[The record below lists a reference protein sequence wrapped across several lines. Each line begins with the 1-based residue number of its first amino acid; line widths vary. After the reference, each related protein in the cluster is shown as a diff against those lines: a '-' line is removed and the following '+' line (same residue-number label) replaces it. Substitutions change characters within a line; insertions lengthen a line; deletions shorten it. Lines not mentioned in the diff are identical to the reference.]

1 MIYIILSVFIVIEF
15 ARKINEHKPK
25 GALFITET
33 IADFLLICSGL
44 LMLSEIW
51 NASYM
56 DIINTVIVY
65 GWIAIKIA
73 VIVIKKIK
81 SKKEHGK

>member
-1 MIYIILSVFIVIEF
+1 MIYIILSVFIVLEF
-15 ARKINEHKPK
+15 ARKVKEHKPK

-33 IADFLLICSGL
+33 IADFILICSSL
-44 LMLSEIW
+44 LAFSKILS
-51 NASYM
+51 ASYM
-56 DIINTVIVY
+56 DIIITVTVY

-81 SKKEHGK
+81 SKKERD